1 MEVISMHRVDDW
13 GYPAHICA
21 DISRHGIV
29 VEKTVSPQLPE
40 SNPISGNQREGVVY
54 VDREVP

>member
-29 VEKTVSPQLPE
+29 VERTASPKLGTN
-40 SNPISGNQREGVVY
+40 SISGSERERVVY